1 MPLLTRRE
9 LTAAAV
15 APLLAPLGY
24 WLALTIFGF
33 VNWLGQRKYGVR
45 FPSLADLL
53 RPLGLVVVV
62 GAPIAWAAALVGLPL
77 YLVARQSGG
86 GGEPLGPG
94 QRAAVLVGGAA
105 IGLVVAVVIQP
116 GLRGALFSIPY
127 PLWLGALLGAAVA
140 VAFVRLIAR

>member
-24 WLALTIFGF
+24 WLALTIYGF
-33 VNWLGQRKYGVR
+33 ARWALEQRKYGVR

-53 RPLGLVVVV
+53 RPLGLIVVV

-77 YLVARQSGG
+77 YLVARHAGG
-86 GGEPLGPG
+86 GGPLGPG

-105 IGLVVAVVIQP
+105 IGLVVA
-116 GLRGALFSIPY
+116 
-127 PLWLGALLGAAVA
+127 
-140 VAFVRLIAR
+140 

>member
-1 MPLLTRRE
+1 MPPLLTRRE
-9 LTAAAV
+9 LTAAVV

-33 VNWLGQRKYGVR
+33 VNWLGQRRYGVR
-45 FPSLADLL
+45 FPSLAELL
-53 RPLGLVVVV
+53 RPLGLVAVV

-77 YLVARQSGG
+77 YLVARHGG
-86 GGEPLGPG
+86 PPLGPG

-105 IGLVVAVVIQP
+105 IGLAVAVVIQP
-116 GLRGALFSIPY
+116 GLRGDLFSIPF

-140 VAFVRLIAR
+140 VAFLGMVSR

>member
-9 LTAAAV
+9 LTAAAIT
-15 APLLAPLGY
+15 PLVAPLGY
-24 WLALTIFGF
+24 WLALTAYGF
-33 VNWLGQRKYGVR
+33 ARWLTDQRKYGVR
-45 FPSLADLL
+45 FPTVADLVK
-53 RPLGLVVVV
+53 PLGLVLVV

-77 YLVARQSGG
+77 YLAARHAGG
-86 GGEPLGPG
+86 GGPLGPG

-116 GLRGALFSIPY
+116 GLRGDLVSIPF

-140 VAFVRLIAR
+140 VAFLGMIAR

>member
-9 LTAAAV
+9 LTAAVV

-33 VNWLGQRKYGVR
+33 VNWLGQRRYGVR
-45 FPSLADLL
+45 FPSLAELL
-53 RPLGLVVVV
+53 RPLGLVLVV
-62 GAPIAWAAALVGLPL
+62 GAPIAWVAALVGLPL
-77 YLVARQSGG
+77 YLVARHAGG
-86 GGEPLGPG
+86 GGPLGPG

-116 GLRGALFSIPY
+116 GLRGDLFSIPF

-140 VAFVRLIAR
+140 VAFLRLIAR